1 MYVLIYVSWKR
12 SLKEE
17 TKTLKVIWNI
27 WNTLITFKSSS
38 VVGQGLNDCGNNHL
52 NSGKRTEISIA
63 FQWCN
68 WDGNLRI
75 ESHSTIVWLTQPNYF
90 RQTTIFNYVMLWYVK
105 SSDFRAEEFALDY
118 DHLRVLFTRSDF
130 FSCSRGWRTI
140 LDALTYRYS
149 FSFISLSLSQAEM
162 TTIIPNMISRN
173 HGNIAILCETQ
184 LGLAV
189 LLRKNR
195 DSTATDIHYRE
206 RTDLRTTAK
215 EAIYTSIWRFHV

>member
-1 MYVLIYVSWKR
+1 
-12 SLKEE
+12 
-17 TKTLKVIWNI
+17 
-27 WNTLITFKSSS
+27 
-38 VVGQGLNDCGNNHL
+38 
-52 NSGKRTEISIA
+52 
-63 FQWCN
+63 
-68 WDGNLRI
+68 
-75 ESHSTIVWLTQPNYF
+75 
-90 RQTTIFNYVMLWYVK
+90 MLWYVK

-118 DHLRVLFTRSDF
+118 DHLRVFFTRSDF

-184 LGLAV
+184 LGLPV

-206 RTDLRTTAK
+206 RTDLWTTAK
-215 EAIYTSIWRFHV
+215 EAISVYFNMTFPCLTWIISKLWPRKTFKFFVKLRELNPYKYWSPGGSFLQRN